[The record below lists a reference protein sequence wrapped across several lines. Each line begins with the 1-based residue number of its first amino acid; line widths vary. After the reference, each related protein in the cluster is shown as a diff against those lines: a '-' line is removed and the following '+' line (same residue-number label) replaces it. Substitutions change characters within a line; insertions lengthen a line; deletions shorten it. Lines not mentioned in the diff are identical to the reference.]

1 MPLNP
6 SLFYRPPFYQ
16 PKTLKSAIFRII
28 LSVVMLAGFSFCQ
41 TSERADI
48 NSTAH
53 AIDDHYNRLRSFKAA
68 FTEIY
73 QGGGINRNESG
84 VLWLKKPGRMRWEY
98 RQPREKLFLTDSQTA
113 YFYVPGDRQ
122 ARKTAIKRLDDIRS
136 PLRYLLGKTKLQKE
150 LDGLSFAPDV
160 QPLLPGDIVLRG
172 IPKTMRDRV
181 SELLL
186 EVTPQRQIVR
196 ILIREVD
203 GTSTDFRF
211 SEMEEN
217 VPVQDGLFRFAPP
230 PGVEILQDDKVAQ

>member
-1 MPLNP
+1 MPPRTIRVSSIAAILLLLVSVPLAQNTAKDLNATT
-6 SLFYRPPFYQ
+6 Q
-16 PKTLKSAIFRII
+16 A
-28 LSVVMLAGFSFCQ
+28 V
-41 TSERADI
+41 
-48 NSTAH
+48 
-53 AIDDHYNRLRSFKAA
+53 DDHYNRLKSFKAG

-73 QGGGINRNESG
+73 QSGGINRNESG

-113 YFYVPGDRQ
+113 YFYVPGDHQ
-122 ARKTAIKRLDDIRS
+122 ARKTAIKNLDDIRS

-160 QPLLPGDIVLRG
+160 QPLQTGDMVLRG

-186 EVTPQRQIVR
+186 EVTPAYQIAR

-211 SEMEEN
+211 SQIEEN
-217 VPVQDGLFRFAPP
+217 VPVQDALFRFSPP
-230 PGVEILQDDKVAQ
+230 PGVEILKDDQVAR

>member
-1 MPLNP
+1 M
-6 SLFYRPPFYQ
+6 SLKR
-16 PKTLKSAIFRII
+16 LLAFRIVFF
-28 LSVVMLAGFSFCQ
+28 LLLFACESLAQ
-41 TSERADI
+41 APAMDLNT
-48 NSTAH
+48 TAR
-53 AIDDHYNRLRSFKAA
+53 AIDDHYNRLKSFKAT

-73 QGGGINRNESG
+73 QGGGIARNETG

-113 YFYVPGDRQ
+113 YFYVPGDHQ
-122 ARKTAIKRLDDIRS
+122 ARKAPIKKLDDIRS

-160 QPLLPGDIVLRG
+160 QPLQAGDTVLRG

-186 EVTPQRQIVR
+186 EVTPEHEIVR

-211 SEMEEN
+211 SQMEEN
-217 VPVQDGLFRFAPP
+217 VPVQDSLFRFTPP
-230 PGVEILQDDKVAQ
+230 SGVEVLQDDKVAQ

>member
-1 MPLNP
+1 MHFHL
-6 SLFYRPPFYQ
+6 SR
-16 PKTLKSAIFRII
+16 TLKIATFSLGLFLLSWIGAASAQSIP
-28 LSVVMLAGFSFCQ
+28 S
-41 TSERADI
+41 ADI
-48 NSTAH
+48 NTTAQ
-53 AIDDHYNRLRSFKAA
+53 AIDDHYNRLKSFKAS

-113 YFYVPGDRQ
+113 YFYVPGDHQ
-122 ARKTAIKRLDDIRS
+122 ARKTAIKKLDDIRS

-150 LDGLSFAPDV
+150 LDGLSFAPDI
-160 QPLLPGDIVLRG
+160 QPLQPGNLVLRG

-186 EVTPQRQIVR
+186 EITPRQQIVR

-211 SEMEEN
+211 SQMEEN
-217 VPVQDGLFRFAPP
+217 IPVQDSLFRFTPP
-230 PGVEILQDDKVAQ
+230 PGVETLQDDKVAQ